1 MCIINDIYYIP
12 HVLYYSYA
20 YLFEIRF
27 VYELFLNESNP
38 ISSILK

>member
-1 MCIINDIYYIP
+1 MCIINKIYYIA
-12 HVLYYSYA
+12 HVLYYSNT

-38 ISSILK
+38 ISSILT